1 LKLSYG
7 GNLREFPLLMKIS
20 GAKMEFYIEGIAW
33 FSPEDQHDKIPAL
46 AITVLILIAMA
57 AAAFAKKM
65 HKKRK

>member
-1 LKLSYG
+1 
-7 GNLREFPLLMKIS
+7 MKIS